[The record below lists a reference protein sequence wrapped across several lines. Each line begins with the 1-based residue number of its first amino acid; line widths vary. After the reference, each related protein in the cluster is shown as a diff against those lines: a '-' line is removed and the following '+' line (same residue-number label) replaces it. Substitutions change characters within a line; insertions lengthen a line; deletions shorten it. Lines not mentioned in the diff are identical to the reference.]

1 MFKVYLLCLCLS
13 FVRPPAILA
22 QLKVSLAGDG
32 EVWGFGRRGGKQ
44 GGAGVSNTEKTDAC
58 KSITGVKGW
67 GQVAGWQN

>member
-44 GGAGVSNTEKTDAC
+44 GGAGVSNTEKTDA
-58 KSITGVKGW
+58 
-67 GQVAGWQN
+67 